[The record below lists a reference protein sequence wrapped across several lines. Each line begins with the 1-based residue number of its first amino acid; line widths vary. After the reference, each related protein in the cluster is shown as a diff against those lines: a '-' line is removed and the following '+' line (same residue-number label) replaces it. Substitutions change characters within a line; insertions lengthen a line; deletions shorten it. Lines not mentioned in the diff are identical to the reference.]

1 MLEFEKNF
9 MPKNRSLKKIYERFI
24 YKAIWDVTYAAFAQT
39 IKNILLI
46 YYIEET
52 QKTAAFLSLFFC
64 CYQKIRQ
71 NKPCGGT
78 IYCVIILL
86 SAEYI
91 VGFGGRFCR
100 KRFKMQILEKIR
112 RFFLLYIV
120 SEKKLFAISRRFF
133 CRKKAAEKFR
143 R

>member
-1 MLEFEKNF
+1 M
-9 MPKNRSLKKIYERFI
+9 
-24 YKAIWDVTYAAFAQT
+24 
-39 IKNILLI
+39 
-46 YYIEET
+46 
-52 QKTAAFLSLFFC
+52 LFFC
-64 CYQKIRQ
+64 FSQKIRQ

-120 SEKKLFAISRRFF
+120 SAKKLFAISRRFF
-133 CRKKAAEKFR
+133 CRKKPQKNSGGKKLRKTHKKINIDYIEETRFFR
-143 R
+143 RLMRSVFSVFC